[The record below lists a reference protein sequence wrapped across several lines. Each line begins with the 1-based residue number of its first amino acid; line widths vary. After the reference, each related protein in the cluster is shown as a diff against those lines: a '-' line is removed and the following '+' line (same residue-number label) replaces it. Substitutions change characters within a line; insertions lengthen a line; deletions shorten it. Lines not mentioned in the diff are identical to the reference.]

1 MIAPQTFHARFPVS
15 VKSFGLHPT
24 PKHPVAREKK
34 LLHPFPGAYL
44 FQALLRGR
52 GGGGVGLSLL
62 ERRGLLNLGKMM
74 V

>member
-15 VKSFGLHPT
+15 VKSLGLHPT
-24 PKHPVAREKK
+24 PKHPAAREKK
-34 LLHPFPGAYL
+34 LLHPLPGAYL

-52 GGGGVGLSLL
+52 GVGLSLL